1 MRDMLHIVKKYLFLL
16 LPLVFL
22 PFSSAA
28 QDKVALIIGNNAYE
42 GKLYNK
48 LPTCINDAE
57 EMDKCLRALGYTTKL
72 LKDASRQ
79 EIIDA
84 FKNFDKQ
91 LDYNRAVGVFYYSGH
106 ATMIGKDYYLIPA
119 KTKIEENSL
128 KNDAVDISQIA
139 KCLEKKCKLS
149 FLFFDAC
156 RDAFPV
162 SDEVFKGTADLRPPS
177 DTKYSGNRQ
186 YKCYATEQGDVARS
200 GDDKL
205 SPFTRVLTSHLFDH
219 DSFPNIWSRVICKEV
234 PKLANGQ
241 EPKIDQTFD
250 EENVHFCFNEHKIP
264 NPYQKDRGVTINVT
278 PQSKIKFGDK
288 LFDSGKELMFRVG
301 STYTYTIEHEGYK
314 PYSGSIK
321 VDTNTPP
328 VIDIKLTKIEDTTVK
343 KGITI
348 NVTPQ
353 SKIKFGDKLFDSG
366 KELMFRVGSTYT
378 YTIEHEGYKPY
389 SGSIKVDTNTPP
401 VIDIKLTKIENAK
414 FKVVCSRPQNA
425 KIYVDDEYKGL
436 SYQTITT
443 TSGSHKVRIV
453 ADKYYPSIRTI
464 DLNPGE
470 NKSLYVSL
478 TRNHPDWFDFNDY
491 GAHCVSYHFS
501 PKYHVGLSYMY
512 RIDGSRFS
520 FGAMMASSIDFY
532 RGWDLSIAEFS
543 SFGGQVESTITIDD
557 GTGNIVDATVN
568 TSTKDNRIN
577 NRYSSDIDP
586 YNEAKQY
593 DANFL
598 FLGNFGFSACNGIML
613 EAGFGGAYHEKRYY
627 MSDTYKTTKTTIT
640 NNLTGELIG
649 EPKYEYDSTGQDQWY
664 DGDSVWSP
672 AIRIGA
678 KFFIPLDRFDDYSI
692 AIGGGYTYLPMNHKF
707 STWDASVGFCWY
719 F

>member
-1 MRDMLHIVKKYLFLL
+1 MLHIVKKYLFLL

-264 NPYQKDRGVTINVT
+264 NPYQKDRGV
-278 PQSKIKFGDK
+278 
-288 LFDSGKELMFRVG
+288 
-301 STYTYTIEHEGYK
+301 
-314 PYSGSIK
+314 
-321 VDTNTPP
+321 
-328 VIDIKLTKIEDTTVK
+328 
-343 KGITI
+343 TI